1 MYCLNTVATSGNTI
15 RQNVWKTL
23 QNIYSPQVPCNYNYT
38 NWTKA
43 TRTFILGDI
52 SSSPIWKINCDI
64 WSRKFYQEIVVDVI
78 KNVRKEIDGAQW
90 SDNLVVCIS
99 IKKNEFPGKKIFEKN
114 WIKVTE
120 KSTISAES
128 FKRHLGILSSFL
140 NVLLISC
147 FSCCYVSQES
157 RTKGTALQRPDF
169 YPTSNLYHSKTTFLK
184 SKAFQ

>member
-1 MYCLNTVATSGNTI
+1 MRRRRIQTGRMYGKPYIISIVPKYHVI
-15 RQNVWKTL
+15 TL
-23 QNIYSPQVPCNYNYT
+23 TELKRRALLFFWV
-38 NWTKA
+38 
-43 TRTFILGDI
+43 I
-52 SSSPIWKINCDI
+52 SRLLQFGKNCDI

-90 SDNLVVCIS
+90 SDNLVVYIY

-147 FSCCYVSQES
+147 FSCCYVSQS
-157 RTKGTALQRPDF
+157 TGFHFAK
-169 YPTSNLYHSKTTFLK
+169 
-184 SKAFQ
+184 